1 MKKNIFLVIV
11 FIASFEIFIP
21 KAKAADIVSFSFRTN
36 YSWMTNINNAP
47 STKDSGN
54 HFSAVKWTNSDKPNH
69 KMWFRV
75 VNSNGQQ
82 QGEAGLLNY
91 LTTDAFKT
99 NLTSGEKYYLQARRE
114 NFIDPVT
121 TISGTW
127 AA

>member
-1 MKKNIFLVIV
+1 MKKNVFLAILLVVSFGV
-11 FIASFEIFIP
+11 FIPEAS
-21 KAKAADIVSFSFRTN
+21 AADIVSFSFKTN

-54 HFSAVKWTNSDKPNH
+54 HFSAVKWTESDKPNH

-75 VNSNGQQ
+75 INNSGQQ
-82 QGEAGLLNY
+82 QGEAGLLAY

-114 NFIDPVT
+114 NFLDPVT
-121 TISGTW
+121 TISGVW